1 VSPLQKLA
9 AVVELTLAKSDFQ
22 IYPDV
27 ELGVTY
33 DGVVQFAR
41 ALNAVVRVNHCP

>member
-1 VSPLQKLA
+1 MGFNSAYKGL
-9 AVVELTLAKSDFQ
+9 KSDFQ

-41 ALNAVVRVNHCP
+41 ALNAVVRVNHSP